1 MEVNEYITL
10 YANETAD
17 IIQSLEGGL
26 MELEAG
32 SDTSAIDELFRHA
45 HNLKGMSGT
54 MGFDSVVEAS
64 HSLEN
69 ILDGLRQGRIVIS
82 KEKTDSLLKV
92 VDLLREM
99 IRGVVDDGECEETSN
114 LLGRIVNIMSI
125 GFEEEYKGDPS
136 CEEDDASSESGGE
149 IRDSSPAGAGPDA
162 PERVS
167 ENKET
172 GREPEE
178 ERGESEQRE
187 SSCSSPGGGAGSS
200 KNAAYY
206 SRITST
212 RVELKRL
219 DNLMDMVGE
228 LIISR
233 IRLSNIAESVKSKQ
247 LSEELAASGRLVSE
261 IQREVVEARLVPAGH
276 VFQRFKRLVR
286 DVSTELDKSVR
297 FKIVGADIGLDRTV
311 LETMIDPLIHL
322 IRNSIDHGIE
332 TPEKRKEAGKDKTGT
347 IILQARRER
356 NFVIIELEDDG
367 KGIDKAEVAR
377 RTVWNKGGP
386 PSELSDEELCR
397 ILTSPGFSTK
407 ESAGRYSGRG
417 VGMNAVKDA
426 VDSLGGSLSLKNNEG
441 KGTSVRLHLPINLSI
456 IKALLFE
463 AGTQIHALPIE
474 YIKETTRVE
483 QKSFK
488 TAGGSEIFITQ
499 EGPIPIIRPR
509 RIFNLNDEIRADRYY
524 KVIVLET
531 ETGLGGLLVDR
542 ILGQQDVVIKTLPGI
557 IRGMEGISGA
567 TVLGSGRVAFIWDP
581 RYLLKERQNNESDQ
595 ETVVSEN

>member
-1 MEVNEYITL
+1 MEVGEYITL

-17 IIQSLEGGL
+17 ILQSLESGL
-26 MELEAG
+26 MELETG

-69 ILDGLRQGRIVIS
+69 ILDGLRQGRIVLS
-82 KEKTDSLLKV
+82 KEKADSLLKA

-99 IRGVVDDGECEETSN
+99 ICGVVDGGECEETRN
-114 LLGRIVNIMSI
+114 LLGRIVKIMSS
-125 GFEEEYKGDPS
+125 GFGKEEEGSPS
-136 CEEDDASSESGGE
+136 REEDSVSSKDGIGDGA
-149 IRDSSPAGAGPDA
+149 RQSSPDGAGPKAGECVREEVETAEDA
-162 PERVS
+162 GESQNEQNSSSSRDS
-167 ENKET
+167 AS
-172 GREPEE
+172 
-178 ERGESEQRE
+178 ERG
-187 SSCSSPGGGAGSS
+187 

-233 IRLSNIAESVKSKQ
+233 IRLSNIAEKVKSKQ
-247 LSEELAASGRLVSE
+247 LTEELAASGRLVSE

-286 DVSTELDKSVR
+286 DVSNELDKSVR

-332 TPEKRKEAGKDKTGT
+332 SPDERKEAGKDETGT
-347 IILQARRER
+347 ITLQAQRER

-367 KGIDKAEVAR
+367 RGIDKAEVVR
-377 RTVWNKGGP
+377 RTGWNKDGS
-386 PSELSDEELCR
+386 PSDLSDEELCR

-407 ESAGRYSGRG
+407 NSAGRYSGRG
-417 VGMNAVKDA
+417 VGMNAVKEA
-426 VDSLGGSLSLKNNEG
+426 VDSLGGSLGLKNNEG
-441 KGTSVRLHLPINLSI
+441 KGTSMRLHLPINLSI

-509 RIFNLNDEIRADRYY
+509 RIFNLKDEIRPGRYY

-531 ETGLGGLLVDR
+531 ETGSGGLLVDR

-581 RYLLKERQNNESDQ
+581 RYLLKERQNHESD
-595 ETVVSEN
+595 